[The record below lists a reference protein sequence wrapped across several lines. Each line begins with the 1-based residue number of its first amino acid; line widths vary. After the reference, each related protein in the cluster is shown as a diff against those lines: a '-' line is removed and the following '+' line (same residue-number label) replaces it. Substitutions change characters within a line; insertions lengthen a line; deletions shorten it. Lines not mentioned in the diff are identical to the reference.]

1 MGGEPGVGTISITD
15 QYRRPDDL
23 PQEIPVFPLQGCIM
37 LPRSTLPLNIF
48 EPRYLQMIN
57 DLIAGHRILGIV
69 QPQQADSGH
78 SPAGKS
84 TPLRRIGCV
93 GRLTSFTETD
103 DGSIVISL
111 SGIARFEILRECT
124 TDRPYRVCDVTYTPF
139 LKDFTRGYGQ
149 EQVNRSK
156 FLRVLRTYLDAHK
169 LRADWEALNRSP
181 VELLINTLAMISPY
195 GPEEKQA
202 LLEASDLRTRSEVL
216 MALAEMDIATPE
228 GSSGTTLQ

>member
-1 MGGEPGVGTISITD
+1 
-15 QYRRPDDL
+15 
-23 PQEIPVFPLQGCIM
+23 M

-57 DLIAGHRILGIV
+57 DVLAGSRVLGIV
-69 QPQQADSGH
+69 QPQQTDTGQ
-78 SPAGKS
+78 SPPGKS
-84 TPLRRIGCV
+84 APLRRVGCV
-93 GRLTSFTETD
+93 GRLTAFNESD
-103 DGSIVISL
+103 DGSVVISL

-124 TDRPYRVCDVTYTPF
+124 TDHPYRVCDVTYTPF
-139 LKDFTRGYGQ
+139 LKDFVRGHGQ
-149 EQVNRSK
+149 EQVNLSR
-156 FLRVLRTYLDAHK
+156 FLRVLRSYLDAHK

-228 GSSGTTLQ
+228 GGSGTTLQ